1 MQKGNLSVHLL
12 PRILY
17 LVPIF
22 HFPIPRSRFPVLVS
36 SGNKTFQVH
45 DSAFETSWILID
57 YAEPLSSEP
66 QKDAENFANDGNVT
80 RPVGNLETLTPVSFK
95 TTKKITLY
103 KYIYICYTVHSE
115 TNETKSSKV
124 TLSRSE

>member
-1 MQKGNLSVHLL
+1 MQLQREGVKLCFLNRVGESKYEKRNLSVHFL
-12 PRILY
+12 PRILC

-22 HFPIPRSRFPVLVS
+22 HFPISRSRSRFPVLVS

-66 QKDAENFANDGNVT
+66 QKDAENFA
-80 RPVGNLETLTPVSFK
+80 K
-95 TTKKITLY
+95 
-103 KYIYICYTVHSE
+103 
-115 TNETKSSKV
+115 
-124 TLSRSE
+124 